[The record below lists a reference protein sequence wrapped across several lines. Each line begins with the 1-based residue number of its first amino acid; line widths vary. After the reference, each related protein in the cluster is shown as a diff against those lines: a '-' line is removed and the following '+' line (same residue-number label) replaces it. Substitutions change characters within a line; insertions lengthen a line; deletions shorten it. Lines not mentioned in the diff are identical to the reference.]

1 VHAPLR
7 ATGAGRAGSAKIVTP
22 GPVLIQAWDPNT
34 SNTQDV
40 QGHVTLAGKPVAGV
54 AVRIDSWVAPVTDKT
69 GTFTY
74 PADDTMPA
82 RHVVRV
88 ASVTG
93 ATVDG
98 QKLTSAE
105 QSEVMAAKS
114 GISVGYAISDVSTRS
129 GPEGTIVLT
138 GKLGYGKGLAP
149 HPVQLY
155 SYELTGTIT
164 DPNGAPV
171 KGAIVT
177 TRTADHKFW
186 TFSRPTGSS
195 GKYTSFLVA
204 ADQEGDNPV
213 PMTVAVSVGA
223 SAYTEPI
230 VDSINFATLQ
240 SSTLN
245 IQLPANQGT
254 TLVKSLLNPQPSPG
268 AVYRGLVVGVVGGRG
283 GLIKPVSATWP
294 DASGRFQLVL
304 PASARGVVAK
314 LWESDRQFFS
324 TTPAKPGGNA
334 ATAAYP
340 TSLASE
346 TPQALL
352 TVKLPN

>member
-1 VHAPLR
+1 
-7 ATGAGRAGSAKIVTP
+7 
-22 GPVLIQAWDPNT
+22 
-34 SNTQDV
+34 
-40 QGHVTLAGKPVAGV
+40 
-54 AVRIDSWVAPVTDKT
+54 
-69 GTFTY
+69 
-74 PADDTMPA
+74 MPA

-254 TLVKSLLNPQPSPG
+254 TLVRSLLNPQPSPG